1 MVKPPHIRMNNS
13 ICAVAGAVL
22 IGIGVSSYSH
32 AEPNA
37 VSGDSSS
44 AKEPVNNAVKFAK
57 TTIEIGLRYENS
69 EDRGIIEEFRQLFPF
84 AKQGAGFGLDL
95 PADDPRIKQV
105 LAEFARRGI
114 PRVDYSK
121 APQKPRPRFE
131 YMLEYHHRYEPA
143 DFDSARYLWPQHE
156 VLVSG
161 DQRRDAQGRLMLS
174 SARLPADFAIGCAL
188 FDAVVVSDSLR
199 LEMMQAGLVGL
210 RFVEVIP
217 VGQSNGNKLWELKS
231 SVILPPMPQER
242 LIRHEASPEDNVHV
256 GGIRDGDYF
265 PAEMHYAEDALRKVE
280 PFDVAETHEIF
291 CGPGWKEDG
300 NGKRRMVVS
309 QRFRQFCLTRRL
321 KLSWHSP
328 VQIDPAPQAG
338 AISNQR

>member
-1 MVKPPHIRMNNS
+1 MNNS

-32 AEPNA
+32 GEPKA

-44 AKEPVNNAVKFAK
+44 ANEPVTNAVKFAK
-57 TTIEIGLRYENS
+57 TTIEIGLRYENW

-84 AKQGAGFGLDL
+84 AKRGAGFGLDL
-95 PADDPRIKQV
+95 PPADPRISQV

-121 APQKPRPRFE
+121 PPQKPRPRFE
-131 YMLEYHHRYEPA
+131 YMLAYHHRYEPA

-156 VLVSG
+156 VPVSG

-174 SARLPADFAIGCAL
+174 SARLPADFAIGCVL
-188 FDAVVVSDSLR
+188 FDAMVVTDSLR
-199 LEMMQAGLVGL
+199 LEMLQAGLVGL
-210 RFVEVIP
+210 RFVEAVP
-217 VGQSNGNKLWELKS
+217 VGQSTGKQLWELKS
-231 SVILPPMPQER
+231 SVILPPMPPER
-242 LIRHEASPEDNVHV
+242 VIRHEASPEDNVHV

-291 CGPGWKEDG
+291 CGPGWKKDG
-300 NGKRRMVVS
+300 NGERRLVVS
-309 QRFRQFCLTRRL
+309 QRFRQFCLTRHL

-328 VQIDPAPQAG
+328 VRIDPAPQG
-338 AISNQR
+338 GGH